1 MSVAL
6 HLPPLAP
13 VGITFEWQDDELVV
27 KAFVNL
33 EGERARAAGVVI
45 GSALAAING
54 NSLQGWAFPE
64 LVAAIK
70 SAASRS
76 RTLVFSPSRKQL
88 AAIRQD
94 TSERHLM
101 ADLNVEDAALRG
113 STCNSVLVPYQPRKR
128 STTKMTAM
136 PSHNDPFSTPSRR
149 RRVYLQVVLCLLMG

>member
-27 KAFVNL
+27 KAFVNF

-54 NSLQGWAFPE
+54 NSLEGWAFPE

-76 RTLVFSPSRKQL
+76 RTLVFSPSKKQL
-88 AAIRQD
+88 AAIRPD
-94 TSERHLM
+94 PSKRHLM
-101 ADLNVEDAALRG
+101 ADLNVKAATLRG
-113 STCNSVLVPYQPRKR
+113 STGNSVLISYQSRKPP
-128 STTKMTAM
+128 TTKMTAM
-136 PSHNDPFSTPSRR
+136 PSHSDPFSTPSRR